1 MKRWIMQGVVW
12 CWIMAVPLHAH
23 GDMHARIEALTRE
36 ISKHPDDAALYL
48 RRGQLHQQH
57 EEFAAAEAD
66 YVEAE
71 TRRADSAALQ
81 LARGQLQLAQG
92 NAASACAHFDRF
104 LQQEPTHVE
113 ARLARAAAR
122 VHLKAF
128 ADAVDDFN
136 AALKV
141 APTPEPEWFIDR
153 AHALAAISPPRY
165 EEALKGLDDGLAR
178 LGTGVVTLVL
188 AAVDLEIKAGRVDQA
203 LARLDRAA
211 SAAARQESWVLRRGD
226 VLAQAG
232 RSTAAKQAYEHVLE
246 LIAALP
252 PRQRRT
258 RATTDMEERA
268 RQALAILTA
277 LGPGR

>member
-1 MKRWIMQGVVW
+1 MKRWIMQGVGW

-23 GDMHARIEALTRE
+23 GDMHERIEALTRE

-48 RRGQLHQQH
+48 RRGRLHQQH

-66 YVEAE
+66 YVEAD
-71 TRRADSAALQ
+71 TRRADPAALQ

-92 NAASACAHFDRF
+92 NDASACTHFDRF
-104 LQQEPTHVE
+104 LEREPAHVE

-122 VHLKAF
+122 MHLKVF
-128 ADAVDDFN
+128 AGAVDDFN
-136 AALKV
+136 VALKV

-153 AHALAAISPPRY
+153 SRALASIHPPRY
-165 EEALKGLDDGLAR
+165 EEALTGLDEGLAR
-178 LGTGVVTLVL
+178 LGSGVVTLVL
-188 AAVDLEIKAGRVDQA
+188 AAVDLEIKAGRIDQA

-232 RSTAAKQAYEHVLE
+232 RVTEAKQAYDHVLE

-258 RATTDMEERA
+258 RATTAMEERA
-268 RQALAILTA
+268 RQALAIVA
-277 LGPGR
+277 APGLGR

>member
-1 MKRWIMQGVVW
+1 
-12 CWIMAVPLHAH
+12 
-23 GDMHARIEALTRE
+23 
-36 ISKHPDDAALYL
+36 
-48 RRGQLHQQH
+48 
-57 EEFAAAEAD
+57 
-66 YVEAE
+66 
-71 TRRADSAALQ
+71 
-81 LARGQLQLAQG
+81 
-92 NAASACAHFDRF
+92 
-104 LQQEPTHVE
+104 
-113 ARLARAAAR
+113 
-122 VHLKAF
+122 
-128 ADAVDDFN
+128 
-136 AALKV
+136 
-141 APTPEPEWFIDR
+141 
-153 AHALAAISPPRY
+153 
-165 EEALKGLDDGLAR
+165 LDDGLAR

>member
-23 GDMHARIEALTRE
+23 GDMHERIEGLTRQ
-36 ISKHPDDAALYL
+36 ISQHPDDAVLYL
-48 RRGQLHQQH
+48 RRGQLYMQH
-57 EEFAAAEAD
+57 EEFEAAEAD

-153 AHALAAISPPRY
+153 ARALASIQPPRY
-165 EEALKGLDDGLAR
+165 EEAIKGLDEGLAR
-178 LGTGVVTLVL
+178 LGTEVVTLIL

-232 RSTAAKQAYEHVLE
+232 RVTAAKEAYEHVLE
-246 LIAALP
+246 LIEALP

-258 RATTDMEERA
+258 RATTAMEERA
-268 RQALAILTA
+268 RQALAIVA
-277 LGPGR
+277 EPGR